1 MRNGSLGGV
10 PCGGD
15 HPCFIAVSSNGR
27 TVTGS
32 LTFGEPAPPAP
43 SISVTPSE
51 RLSEGDRVE
60 VAVEKAA
67 PGSVLA
73 VVHCKAGH
81 PKEQRCFATE
91 PVTLK
96 LSLFASETEVNYA
109 RAIKPWIDAVNADP
123 SGAVKIDAYP
133 NGALGKALPAQPQL
147 LLDGVADIAFVNP
160 SLGPGR
166 FPDDQ
171 VFELPGLLQN
181 LKEGVKLYE
190 ALLKANLLRGYSDYY
205 VVGAFMN
212 PQYMVFARRPIKS
225 LADLKGMK
233 VRINGAVIGQT
244 VKELGMV
251 PVLMPPNDVVE
262 AMGRGTIDA
271 TTTVPAAIVD
281 FGIDRVAS
289 HDYLLPL
296 GAGPLAVLMNRKKFE
311 SLPKPAQDVIA
322 KYSIRWIDD
331 TYIRDLGQYNDE
343 LIAKFKAD
351 SKRTVTAPSQ
361 ADIASLQP
369 VYQKV
374 TAEWVAKSPGNAEL
388 LSKARELLAG
398 IRTK

>member
-1 MRNGSLGGV
+1 MALLAWLAAFLPLNAG
-10 PCGGD
+10 
-15 HPCFIAVSSNGR
+15 A
-27 TVTGS
+27 
-32 LTFGEPAPPAP
+32 EPAA
-43 SISVTPSE
+43 
-51 RLSEGDRVE
+51 
-60 VAVEKAA
+60 
-67 PGSVLA
+67 
-73 VVHCKAGH
+73 
-81 PKEQRCFATE
+81 
-91 PVTLK
+91 LK
-96 LSLFASETEVNYA
+96 LSFFASETEVNYA

-123 SGAVKIDAYP
+123 SGAVKIEAYP

-190 ALLKANLLRGYSDYY
+190 ELLKANLLRGYSDYY

-251 PVLMPPNDVVE
+251 PILMPPNEVVE

-281 FGIDRVAS
+281 FGIDRVTS
-289 HDYLLPL
+289 HDYLLPF
-296 GAGPLAVLMNRKKFE
+296 GAGPLAVLMNRKKFD
-311 SLPKPAQDVIA
+311 SLPKPAG
-322 KYSIRWIDD
+322 
-331 TYIRDLGQYNDE
+331 RDREILDPLDRRHLPRPRAIQRR
-343 LIAKFKAD
+343 AD
-351 SKRTVTAPSQ
+351 SEVQGRSQAHRDASIASGHREPAAGLSEGHRRMDRQEPGKCRAVEQGARTVGRDQ
-361 ADIASLQP
+361 GQ
-369 VYQKV
+369 
-374 TAEWVAKSPGNAEL
+374 VA
-388 LSKARELLAG
+388 
-398 IRTK
+398 

>member
-1 MRNGSLGGV
+1 MVRIWAVILM
-10 PCGGD
+10 
-15 HPCFIAVSSNGR
+15 AVS
-27 TVTGS
+27 
-32 LTFGEPAPPAP
+32 LPW
-43 SISVTPSE
+43 
-51 RLSEGDRVE
+51 
-60 VAVEKAA
+60 AA
-67 PGSVLA
+67 QAS
-73 VVHCKAGH
+73 
-81 PKEQRCFATE
+81 E

-96 LSLFASETEVNYA
+96 LSFFASDTDANYVKV
-109 RAIKPWIDAVNADP
+109 IKPWVDIVNADP
-123 SGAVKIDAYP
+123 SGAVKIEAFP
-133 NGALGKALPAQPQL
+133 NGALGKNPMVQPQL
-147 LLDGVADIAFVNP
+147 MLDGVTDIALVNP
-160 SLGPGR
+160 SLTPGR
-166 FPDDQ
+166 FLDDQ

-190 ALLKANLLRGYSDYY
+190 ELVKANLLRGYSDYY

-251 PVLMPPNDVVE
+251 PILMPPNEVVE

-281 FGIDRVAS
+281 FGIDRVTS

-351 SKRTVTAPSQ
+351 PKRVVTSPSQ

-369 VYQKV
+369 IYQKV

-388 LSKARELLAG
+388 LGKVRELLAG
-398 IRTK
+398 IRAN

>member
-1 MRNGSLGGV
+1 
-10 PCGGD
+10 
-15 HPCFIAVSSNGR
+15 
-27 TVTGS
+27 
-32 LTFGEPAPPAP
+32 
-43 SISVTPSE
+43 
-51 RLSEGDRVE
+51 
-60 VAVEKAA
+60 
-67 PGSVLA
+67 
-73 VVHCKAGH
+73 
-81 PKEQRCFATE
+81 
-91 PVTLK
+91 
-96 LSLFASETEVNYA
+96 
-109 RAIKPWIDAVNADP
+109 
-123 SGAVKIDAYP
+123 
-133 NGALGKALPAQPQL
+133 

-190 ALLKANLLRGYSDYY
+190 ELLKANLLRGYSDYY

-251 PVLMPPNDVVE
+251 PILMPPNEVVE

-281 FGIDRVAS
+281 FGIDRVTS

-343 LIAKFKAD
+343 LIAKFRAD
-351 SKRTVTAPSQ
+351 PKRTVTAPSQ

-374 TAEWVAKSPGNAEL
+374 TAEWVAKSPDNAEL

-398 IRTK
+398 IRAK

>member
-1 MRNGSLGGV
+1 
-10 PCGGD
+10 
-15 HPCFIAVSSNGR
+15 
-27 TVTGS
+27 
-32 LTFGEPAPPAP
+32 
-43 SISVTPSE
+43 
-51 RLSEGDRVE
+51 
-60 VAVEKAA
+60 
-67 PGSVLA
+67 
-73 VVHCKAGH
+73 
-81 PKEQRCFATE
+81 
-91 PVTLK
+91 
-96 LSLFASETEVNYA
+96 
-109 RAIKPWIDAVNADP
+109 
-123 SGAVKIDAYP
+123 
-133 NGALGKALPAQPQL
+133 
-147 LLDGVADIAFVNP
+147 
-160 SLGPGR
+160 
-166 FPDDQ
+166 
-171 VFELPGLLQN
+171 
-181 LKEGVKLYE
+181 
-190 ALLKANLLRGYSDYY
+190 
-205 VVGAFMN
+205 
-212 PQYMVFARRPIKS
+212 VFARRPIKS

-251 PVLMPPNDVVE
+251 PILMPPNEVVE

-281 FGIDRVAS
+281 FGIDRVTS

-351 SKRTVTAPSQ
+351 PKRVVTSPSQ

-369 VYQKV
+369 IYQKV

-388 LSKARELLAG
+388 LGKVRELLAG
-398 IRTK
+398 IRAN

>member
-1 MRNGSLGGV
+1 LPLKIDYFSAMTFQTKQWPTRNRSGRSIEGEESMTRLCMV
-10 PCGGD
+10 LLAW
-15 HPCFIAVSSNGR
+15 FAAVAP
-27 TVTGS
+27 
-32 LTFGEPAPPAP
+32 LT
-43 SISVTPSE
+43 
-51 RLSEGDRVE
+51 
-60 VAVEKAA
+60 
-67 PGSVLA
+67 
-73 VVHCKAGH
+73 AG
-81 PKEQRCFATE
+81 AE

-96 LSLFASETEVNYA
+96 LSFFAAETEVNYA
-109 RAIKPWIDAVNADP
+109 RAIKPWIDAVNAD
-123 SGAVKIDAYP
+123 SNGAVKIEAYP

-190 ALLKANLLRGYSDYY
+190 ELLKANLLRGYSDYY

-244 VKELGMV
+244 VKEFGMV
-251 PVLMPPNDVVE
+251 PVLMPPNEVVE

-281 FGIDRVAS
+281 FGIDRVTS

-351 SKRTVTAPSQ
+351 PKRTVTAPSD

-369 VYQKV
+369 VYAKV
-374 TAEWVAKSPGNAEL
+374 TAEWVARSPGNAEL
-388 LSKARELLAG
+388 LGKARELLAK
-398 IRTK
+398 IRAN

>member
-1 MRNGSLGGV
+1 MTRFCMALLAW
-10 PCGGD
+10 
-15 HPCFIAVSSNGR
+15 FAVF
-27 TVTGS
+27 TP
-32 LTFGEPAPPAP
+32 LT
-43 SISVTPSE
+43 
-51 RLSEGDRVE
+51 
-60 VAVEKAA
+60 
-67 PGSVLA
+67 
-73 VVHCKAGH
+73 AG
-81 PKEQRCFATE
+81 AE

-96 LSLFASETEVNYA
+96 LSFFASETEVNYA

-123 SGAVKIDAYP
+123 SGAVKIEAYP

-171 VFELPGLLQN
+171 VFEVPGLLQN

-190 ALLKANLLRGYSDYY
+190 ELLKANLLRGYSDYY

-251 PVLMPPNDVVE
+251 PVLMPPNEVVE

-281 FGIDRVAS
+281 FGIDRVTS

-296 GAGPLAVLMNRKKFE
+296 GAGPLAVLMNRKKFD

-351 SKRTVTAPSQ
+351 PKRTVTSPSQ

-374 TAEWVAKSPGNAEL
+374 TAEWIAKSPGNAEL

-398 IRTK
+398 IRAK

>member
-1 MRNGSLGGV
+1 M
-10 PCGGD
+10 
-15 HPCFIAVSSNGR
+15 
-27 TVTGS
+27 T
-32 LTFGEPAPPAP
+32 
-43 SISVTPSE
+43 
-51 RLSEGDRVE
+51 RLCM
-60 VAVEKAA
+60 ALLAWFAA
-67 PGSVLA
+67 FLPLN
-73 VVHCKAGH
+73 AG
-81 PKEQRCFATE
+81 AE
-91 PVTLK
+91 PVILK
-96 LSLFASETEVNYA
+96 LSFFASETEVNYA

-123 SGAVKIDAYP
+123 GGAVKIEAYP

-190 ALLKANLLRGYSDYY
+190 ELLKANLLRGYSDYY

-251 PVLMPPNDVVE
+251 PVLMPPNEVVE

-281 FGIDRVAS
+281 FGIDRVTS

-296 GAGPLAVLMNRKKFE
+296 GAGPLAVLMNRKKFD

-351 SKRTVTAPSQ
+351 SKRTVTSPSQ
-361 ADIASLQP
+361 ADIANLQP

-374 TAEWVAKSPGNAEL
+374 TAEWIAKSPGNAEL

-398 IRTK
+398 IRAK

>member
-1 MRNGSLGGV
+1 MTRL
-10 PCGGD
+10 CMALLAWLAA
-15 HPCFIAVSSNGR
+15 F
-27 TVTGS
+27 
-32 LTFGEPAPPAP
+32 APPN
-43 SISVTPSE
+43 
-51 RLSEGDRVE
+51 
-60 VAVEKAA
+60 AA
-67 PGSVLA
+67 A
-73 VVHCKAGH
+73 
-81 PKEQRCFATE
+81 E

-96 LSLFASETEVNYA
+96 LSFFASETEVNYA
-109 RAIKPWIDAVNADP
+109 RAIKPWIDAVNADL
-123 SGAVKIDAYP
+123 SGAVKIEAYP

-181 LKEGVKLYE
+181 LTEGVKLYE
-190 ALLKANLLRGYSDYY
+190 ELLKTNLLRGYSDYY

-212 PQYMVFARRPIKS
+212 PQYMIFARRPIKS

-233 VRINGAVIGQT
+233 VRINGAIIGQT

-251 PVLMPPNDVVE
+251 PVLMPPNEVVE

-271 TTTVPAAIVD
+271 TTTVPAAVVD
-281 FGIDRVAS
+281 FGIDRVTS

-296 GAGPLAVLMNRKKFE
+296 GAGPLAVLMNRKKFD

-322 KYSIRWIDD
+322 KYSIRWIDG
-331 TYIRDLGQYNDE
+331 TYVRELGQYNDE
-343 LIAKFKAD
+343 LIAKFKVD
-351 SKRTVTAPSQ
+351 PKRTVTPPSQ

-374 TAEWVAKSPGNAEL
+374 TAEWLAKSPGNAEL
-388 LSKARELLAG
+388 LGKVRELLAK
-398 IRTK
+398 IRAN